1 MNTSKIDNDILIN
14 TFSNLD
20 KESHNILFSTDINFI
35 QFHFCLEGKMTFSFN
50 NGSYK
55 FDLNENNSI
64 ILFNPS
70 TNLPIDAV
78 LEKKTKYLSLLITIK
93 KFHGLFSE
101 LTDNISFLS
110 QENSGKKYYKENVIT
125 PQISTVLN
133 QIMNEKLSENV
144 KNLYLKGKIFELLGM
159 YFNESNDMNIEQCPF
174 LADEKNVVKIKM
186 AKEIIIKRM
195 TDPPSLKELSSEV
208 DISLKNLKEGFKEI
222 YGYTVYGFLLEYKMN
237 IASKMLSTKNYNV
250 NEVADQIGYST
261 SSHFINAFKN
271 RFGTTPNKYLKSI

>member
-110 QENSGKKYYKENVIT
+110 QENSGKKYYKENAIT

-195 TDPPSLKELSSEV
+195 TNPPSLKELSSEV

>member
-35 QFHFCLEGKMTFSFN
+35 QFHFCLEGKMTFRFN

-78 LEKKTKYLSLLITIK
+78 LEKNTKYLSLLITIK

-110 QENSGKKYYKENVIT
+110 QENSGKKYYKENIIT

-174 LADEKNVVKIKM
+174 LADEKNVVKITM